1 MGCWH
6 PRKTI
11 RNVIRKMSSVPEISK
26 KEAARPFIVG
36 TVVYTVVYYLCLL
49 TYKYVGMAALLETKH
64 HTYSSSMVMYAV
76 FGGLGWCILGM
87 IAFYF
92 LGCRKL
98 ERGDT
103 LYGIFHCFMFVV
115 WMLFIGLVFMPP
127 HNKWRK
133 YNNYKDAIGTGV
145 ATLDCWKNGTS
156 LKMPDPSTGINYVEL
171 AGPWHP
177 NAETTRK
184 KSEYGYKYQAHQL
197 VYQGPLKCEFD
208 QAVYAVCIEK
218 TSKPCFG
225 THYGFTMLR
234 RASVMPYTDGWL
246 LNKIPQYNKL
256 THWEWDVNPRQVAI
270 DYVDL
275 CEEEEKEF
283 WIVASCIHFVLF
295 LIALIVFLCLRKR
308 SSANDNPEETAPD
321 NSVV

>member
-1 MGCWH
+1 MGLDL
-6 PRKTI
+6 KKNTKAFI
-11 RNVIRKMSSVPEISK
+11 IGAIIS
-26 KEAARPFIVG
+26 
-36 TVVYTVVYYLCLL
+36 TVVYYVCLL
-49 TYKYVGMAALLETKH
+49 TFKYIGMSVALETDSIEDNY
-64 HTYSSSMVMYAV
+64 TTAMILYAI
-76 FGGLGWCILGM
+76 FGGLGWYILAHCLFRVAIKHKKGL
-87 IAFYF
+87 F
-92 LGCRKL
+92 
-98 ERGDT
+98 
-103 LYGIFHCFMFVV
+103 IFGVLMFVV

-256 THWEWDVNPRQVAI
+256 TDWEWDVNPRQFAI

-275 CEEEEKEF
+275 CEEEEEEF
-283 WIVASCIHFVLF
+283 WIIASCIYIGLF
-295 LIALIVFLCLRKR
+295 LIALIVYLCTQCSCER
-308 SSANDNPEETAPD
+308 SSSKSEGEVSGSSMNEPQESKPD
-321 NSVV
+321 SV

>member
-1 MGCWH
+1 MGLDL
-6 PRKTI
+6 KKNTKAFI
-11 RNVIRKMSSVPEISK
+11 IGAIIS
-26 KEAARPFIVG
+26 
-36 TVVYTVVYYLCLL
+36 TVVYYVCLL
-49 TYKYVGMAALLETKH
+49 TFKYIGMSVALETDSIEDNY
-64 HTYSSSMVMYAV
+64 TTAMILYAI
-76 FGGLGWCILGM
+76 FGGLGWYILAHCLFRVAIKHKKGL
-87 IAFYF
+87 F
-92 LGCRKL
+92 
-98 ERGDT
+98 
-103 LYGIFHCFMFVV
+103 IFGVLMFVV

>member
-1 MGCWH
+1 MKYAKAFIAG
-6 PRKTI
+6 
-11 RNVIRKMSSVPEISK
+11 VIIS
-26 KEAARPFIVG
+26 AATYF
-36 TVVYTVVYYLCLL
+36 LCLL
-49 TYKYVGMAALLETKH
+49 TYKYVGISIPLETEEYDGN
-64 HTYSSSMVMYAV
+64 YSLAIIMYAI
-76 FGGLGWCILGM
+76 FGGLGWALLG
-87 IAFYF
+87 
-92 LGCRKL
+92 L
-98 ERGDT
+98 
-103 LYGIFHCFMFVV
+103 GIFVLAIRRMTPALIFTAVMFVV